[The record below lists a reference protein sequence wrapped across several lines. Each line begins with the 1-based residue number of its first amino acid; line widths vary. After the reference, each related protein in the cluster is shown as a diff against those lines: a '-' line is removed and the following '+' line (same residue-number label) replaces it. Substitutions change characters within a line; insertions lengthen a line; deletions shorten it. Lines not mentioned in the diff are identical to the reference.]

1 MGVIDPKVLSLLAT
15 AAHRRGLVAEGKLP
29 PDAVDPLPEWA
40 GVIVK
45 CTGPIEDLAAAGL
58 TVGNVL
64 ANPAGWS
71 IVTGR
76 VRLARIEA
84 LAAVPHV
91 TKIEVGGALGLE
103 LDTSVAEIHARQL
116 HTQASPLTGKDVVV
130 GVIDSDIDFQH
141 PSFRKSDGST
151 RIKFLWDQA
160 LTITGT
166 EQAPPEHPTVGVEY
180 TDDHIKTALAS
191 SNPLALVRSTHD
203 TGDEDKHGSHVTGIA
218 AGDGS
223 QAGNCKGANTF
234 VGVAPD
240 ADIIFVKL
248 RAANNALGASQNLLD
263 AILYII
269 KRARKDNPARA
280 CVINIS
286 QGDNL
291 GPHDGTSLVER
302 GIDTILQAGAG
313 VSIIKS
319 AGNEG
324 DKRRHAF
331 ATVPPTNSVSITFEA
346 QDTTEDSNR
355 FIDCWYAGAA
365 RLDVTLTAPT
375 VPARTTPP
383 VPSGTTLTP
392 PWVANPAAP
401 AAGQTTVTI
410 ASTLNDT
417 ENHDNRIF
425 IGLTTPVNTAVLK
438 DTWTLTFTNPNAA
451 PVDVHCWIERGTDTP
466 RFTSHASN
474 GHTISIPG
482 TARHVISVG
491 SYGDKP
497 FALPDGTTAPSGTL
511 ANSSSRG
518 PTRDGRQKPE
528 ICAPGVN
535 IISAKGAATAGCCC
549 DCCYTI
555 YHGSSGTSM
564 AAPHVCGV
572 VALMLQLT
580 PGLTNQE
587 IRNALALSARMPDPL
602 QGTPPNNDWG
612 AGMVDAN
619 AAVALAAAAH
629 PVPPGGGGG
638 GGGGGGPIPYW
649 TPPVD
654 SPHDR
659 TLVRRL
665 HRFQQWLMSFPAG
678 QQYAELVSRH
688 FDEVFALINT
698 NKRVATVWH
707 RNHGPMLVQVGLGIL
722 DDPEHASLPTTIG
735 GAPASDVFDAI
746 LSSWRRHGSPALATD
761 IDEHREA
768 LLALPGVGLVELL
781 TRATQVA

>member
-15 AAHRRGLVAEGKLP
+15 AAHRRSLVAEGKLP
-29 PDAVDPLPEWA
+29 ADAVAPLPEWA

-45 CTGPIEDLAAAGL
+45 CTGPIDDLRAAGL

-76 VRLARIEA
+76 IRLASIEA

-91 TKIEVGGALGLE
+91 TKVEVGGSLGLE

-130 GVIDSDIDFQH
+130 GVIDSEIDYQH

-151 RIKFLWDQA
+151 RIRFLWDQDLDA
-160 LTITGT
+160 SGT
-166 EQAPPEHPTVGVEY
+166 ENPPPEHPTLGVEY
-180 TDDHIKTALAS
+180 TDEHIRTALAS
-191 SNPLALVRSTHD
+191 SNPLAIVRSTHD
-203 TGDEDKHGSHVTGIA
+203 PDDEDKHGTHVTGIA

-248 RAANNALGASQNLLD
+248 KAASDELGESQNLLD
-263 AILYII
+263 AIIWII
-269 KRARKDNPARA
+269 KRARKDNPTKP

-291 GPHDGTSLVER
+291 GPHDGTSLVEL
-302 GIDTILQAGAG
+302 GIDTILPLDTG
-313 VSIIKS
+313 VAIIKS

-324 DKRRHAF
+324 DANRHAF
-331 ATVPPTNSVSITFEA
+331 ATVPANGNVSITFRA
-346 QDTTEDSNR
+346 RDTKVDSDR

-375 VPARTTPP
+375 VPARTTPL
-383 VPSGTTLTP
+383 VAAGSTLTP

-410 ASTLNDT
+410 TSTLNDT
-417 ENHDNRIF
+417 DNNDNRIF
-425 IGLTTPVNTAVLK
+425 VGLTTPANTAVLSG
-438 DTWTLTFTNPNAA
+438 TWTLQFTNPNAA
-451 PVDVHCWIERGTDTP
+451 PVDLHCWIERGTATP
-466 RFTSHASN
+466 RFTSNASN
-474 GHTISIPG
+474 SHTISVPG
-482 TARHVISVG
+482 TARHVISIG
-491 SYGDKP
+491 NYADQS
-497 FALPDGTTAPSGTL
+497 FTFPDGSTTASGTL
-511 ANSSSRG
+511 DSSSSRG

-528 ICAPGVN
+528 VSAPGVN
-535 IISAKGAATAGCCC
+535 IISAKGAANAGCCC

-555 YHGSSGTSM
+555 YHGMTGTSM
-564 AAPHVCGV
+564 AAPHVAGV

-580 PGLTNQE
+580 PRLTNQE
-587 IRNALALSARMPDPL
+587 IRDALAQSARLPDPA
-602 QGTPPNNDWG
+602 QGVPPDNNWG

-619 AAVALAAAAH
+619 AAVALSAANH
-629 PVPPGGGGG
+629 PVGPGGG

-649 TPPVD
+649 TPPVH
-654 SPHDR
+654 SAHDR

-678 QQYAELVSRH
+678 HQYAELVSRH
-688 FDEVFALINT
+688 FDEVFRLINT
-698 NKRVATVWH
+698 NRRVAAVWH
-707 RNHGPMLVQVGLGIL
+707 RNHGPTLVHVGMAIL
-722 DDPEHASLPTTIG
+722 DDPEHAAFPMTIG
-735 GAPASDVFDAI
+735 GAPASEVFDRI
-746 LSSWRRHGSPALATD
+746 LSSWRLHGSPGLATD
-761 IDEHREA
+761 IDAHREA

-781 TRATQVA
+781 TRTTQVA